1 MFILSYREAPTYE
14 ISFMYRK
21 ILVPIDGSENSLKA
35 LDIAIDLA
43 KHYGSRITVVYAKP
57 KDSIESR
64 DLFDKVK
71 KRVEKRGVDIAFKI
85 IEYDSNTSSVA
96 NSILNE
102 LIEGGYDLVIMG
114 ARGLTLTSELNI
126 GSTAL
131 SLVINSPVTIMVVR

>member
-1 MFILSYREAPTYE
+1 MSYREAPTYE